1 MAQGSVYTF
10 EEFTKYIGDGSHDL
24 DNDSFKIMLL
34 SNTHNS
40 TIAVANTTPDS
51 ADYTEVTGTNYTAGG
66 EAVTVTWT
74 EVGGV
79 ATLATT
85 AAATWSQNAAGP
97 ADIRTA
103 LLYNTTHAGTNDAIC
118 YIDMTAD
125 GTTPI
130 SLADGDITINTG
142 TIFTVTKV

>member
-24 DNDSFKIMLL
+24 DGDTFKIMLL

-40 TIAVANTTPDS
+40 TIAVANATPDS

-66 EAVTVTWT
+66 VTVTVTWT

-85 AAATWSQNAAGP
+85 SAATWSQNAAGP

-103 LLYNTTHAGTNDAIC
+103 LLYNTTHVGTNDAIC